1 MSRPVARPTAQI
13 APAAKSSVAA
23 KTRMLAGTGPQGARR
38 IALRARLRQPMDDS
52 TRRLI
57 AAVASEGLDEI
68 VQTHLLALGP
78 PREAAPAT
86 HRRKRQP

>member
-1 MSRPVARPTAQI
+1 MSRPVARPTAMVSTGNTT
-13 APAAKSSVAA
+13 ATT
-23 KTRMLAGTGPQGARR
+23 KTRVLAGTGPQGARR

-52 TRRLI
+52 TRRMI

-68 VQTHLLALGP
+68 VQTHLLTLGP
-78 PREAAPAT
+78 LHAAAPAT